1 MFFFREKRLK
11 DPGSCVTLLLSLM
24 GRGSPPEVRAL
35 QPITVFAV
43 LLVIGV
49 SGALYIGISSLNG
62 LAGLVCGAAARRGL
76 QFKKKRGTQL

>member
-1 MFFFREKRLK
+1 M
-11 DPGSCVTLLLSLM
+11 
-24 GRGSPPEVRAL
+24 RAL
-35 QPITVFAV
+35 QLITVFAV
-43 LLVIGV
+43 LLVIGA